1 MTPEEIRALTAA
13 RLAGWT
19 EKLVGDH
26 ATPVLLIGFGHD
38 AHSGEIVL
46 IVVDED
52 AFDNHVIAACLRYAL
67 KHLPQATRA

>member
-1 MTPEEIRALTAA
+1 MTPEKIRAITVA

-38 AHSGEIVL
+38 AHTGEIVL
-46 IVVDED
+46 IVVDD
-52 AFDNHVIAACLRYAL
+52 PAFDDPVIAACLRYAL